1 MKRLKYQHEGRVRAA
16 ATALGYGATGGPGG
30 LTGSSGKLLSARERA
45 AGAGAQAA
53 ANALALQNSPEW
65 LRPLLML
72 LPPVPKFGRGT
83 VKPPPHLTEMALSM
97 LRANTL
103 PASRPVDGTV
113 NGSTSKKRGRDDGDS
128 SDEENGNSG
137 GAYSNQFRSRQR
149 SRLSA
154 N

>member
-1 MKRLKYQHEGRVRAA
+1 MKRLKYQREGRVRAA

-72 LPPVPKFGRGT
+72 LPPVPKFVRGT
-83 VKPPPHLTEMALSM
+83 AKPPPHLTEMALSTT
-97 LRANTL
+97 RQSPPCITI
-103 PASRPVDGTV
+103 SRWDRQWNSLQETWE
-113 NGSTSKKRGRDDGDS
+113 GRWR
-128 SDEENGNSG
+128 
-137 GAYSNQFRSRQR
+137 FF
-149 SRLSA
+149 
-154 N
+154 